1 MNAVLRLV
9 ITAVAIWLAS
19 LWVDGIE
26 IAQAASTGEQILT
39 VLVIALVFVLV
50 NSVIRPIVA
59 FLSTP
64 LYILT
69 LGLFTLVVNA
79 LMLMLTGWIT
89 SFTSWGLTVD
99 GFWTAVWGALIISVA
114 TWVMALLVPR
124 SRRQRRALTT
134 RHPTRRT
141 A

>member
-1 MNAVLRLV
+1 MNVVLRVV

-19 LWVDGIE
+19 LWLDGIE
-26 IAQAASTGEQILT
+26 IARASSTPEQILT
-39 VLVIALVFVLV
+39 VLVIAVVFVLV
-50 NSVIRPIVA
+50 NAVVRPIVS

-69 LGLFTLVVNA
+69 LGLFILVVNA
-79 LMLMLTGWIT
+79 LMLMLTGWLT
-89 SFTSWGLTVD
+89 SFTRWGLTVD

-124 SRRQRRALTT
+124 SRRDRVRR
-134 RHPTRRT
+134 
-141 A
+141 

>member
-1 MNAVLRLV
+1 MNVVLRVV

-19 LWVDGIE
+19 LWLDGTE
-26 IAQAASTGEQILT
+26 IARASSTPEQILT
-39 VLVIALVFVLV
+39 VLVIAVVFVLV
-50 NSVIRPIVA
+50 NAVVRPIVS

-69 LGLFTLVVNA
+69 LGLFILVVNA
-79 LMLMLTGWIT
+79 LMLMLTGWLT
-89 SFTSWGLTVD
+89 SFTRWGLTVD

-124 SRRQRRALTT
+124 SRRDRVRR
-134 RHPTRRT
+134 
-141 A
+141 